1 MEERVKAL
9 VLALL
14 PLEDAKFDA
23 LYQMEEA
30 SLLEYC
36 RLKSLD
42 DSHTS
47 LLSDLIIWRAQRAGS
62 EAAISESYSGVS
74 YQYTEDLPTV
84 LRKRLNKA
92 RRLRW

>member
-1 MEERVKAL
+1 MKERVKAL

-14 PLEDAKFDA
+14 PMDDVKFEA

-30 SLLEYC
+30 AVLEYC
-36 RLKSLD
+36 RLKFLD
-42 DSHTS
+42 DSQAP
-47 LLSDLIIWRAQRAGS
+47 LMADLIVWRAQRVGS
-62 EAAISESYSGVS
+62 EGATSESYSGVS
-74 YQYTEDLPTV
+74 YQYTEDLPAV